1 MKLLSKERNLLLG
14 LFLGA
19 ALAIT
24 VPHLTSAPEELVA
37 STGQE
42 MECTGQVDLDTAFH
56 TYGQIHLVCEYGHE
70 LVPKR
75 SVGQHNVHQVRIYPV
90 HCRWI
95 QRTS

>member
-24 VPHLTSAPEELVA
+24 VPHLTSELVA

-56 TYGQIHLVCEYGHE
+56 TYGQIHLVCE
-70 LVPKR
+70 
-75 SVGQHNVHQVRIYPV
+75 
-90 HCRWI
+90 
-95 QRTS
+95 

>member
-24 VPHLTSAPEELVA
+24 VPYLTSAPEELVA

-56 TYGQIHLVCEYGHE
+56 TYGQIHLVCE
-70 LVPKR
+70 
-75 SVGQHNVHQVRIYPV
+75 
-90 HCRWI
+90 
-95 QRTS
+95 